1 MKCSL
6 SFNPGSSF
14 EALFRCWVRV
24 SSITAI
30 LILSMLI
37 LAASA
42 KELPQ
47 IELVQQAEQGNL
59 TAQFALASRYELGQD
74 LIQDYEQAARWF
86 LAAAKQGHVEAQYKL
101 GRMYDNGRGVAKDY
115 KEGARWIQ
123 VAAEQGYAEA
133 QYSLG
138 LMYGIGRGVRQDDK
152 EAVRWLRASAEQGN
166 AYAQFNLG
174 FIYSDGLGVPQDVVQ
189 SYVWYD
195 LAALDP
201 TGENAEIATRRR
213 DFLAEKMTGKEI
225 SKAQQMAREWNFKFS
240 VNR

>member
-1 MKCSL
+1 MKTS
-6 SFNPGSSF
+6 SSPKPGSSL
-14 EALFRCWVRV
+14 EGLFLCRVRV
-24 SSITAI
+24 SSVFAT
-30 LILSMLI
+30 LILSMFI

-47 IELVQQAEQGNL
+47 IGLVQQAEQGNIV
-59 TAQFALASRYELGQD
+59 AQFALAGKYELGQD

-86 LAAAKQGHVEAQYKL
+86 LAAAKQGHAEAQYKL
-101 GRMYDNGRGVAKDY
+101 GRMYDNGRGVGKDY

-123 VAAEQGYAEA
+123 AAAEQGYAEA

-201 TGENAEIATRRR
+201 TGENAEIAIRRK

-225 SKAQQMAREWNFKFS
+225 SKAQQLAREWKFKFS
-240 VNR
+240 VKR